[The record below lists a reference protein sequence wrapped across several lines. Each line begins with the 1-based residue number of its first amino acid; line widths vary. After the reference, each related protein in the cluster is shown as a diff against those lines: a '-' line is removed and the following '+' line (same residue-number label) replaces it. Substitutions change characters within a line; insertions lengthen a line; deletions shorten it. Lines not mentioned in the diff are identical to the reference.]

1 MPMSTAATDS
11 PGARVSAV
19 LITLN
24 AEAHLRECLEA
35 LRWCGEIVVLDSG
48 STDATPAICAQL
60 GARFERSPDWP
71 GFGPQKNRVLALAR
85 REWIFSVDA
94 DEICTPELRAEI
106 EAVVNAGTA
115 TAYEMPRL
123 SSFCGHWMR
132 HGGWWP
138 DHVTRLWRRGAAR
151 FSDDMVHERVLL
163 DAPLGRLSS
172 HLRHYTY
179 DTMAQALEKMERY
192 STAGAEQAHR
202 QGKRAGA
209 LAAPL
214 RGGWAFVRTYLI
226 RRGFLDGAAG
236 WQLARYNAQTT
247 YRKYAKLARLTGA
260 AS

>member
-1 MPMSTAATDS
+1 MAAIDP

-19 LITLN
+19 LITRD
-24 AEAHLRECLEA
+24 AAAHLRECLEA

-48 STDATPAICAQL
+48 SIDATPEICAEF
-60 GARFERSPDWP
+60 GARFERSDGWP
-71 GFGPQKNRVLALAR
+71 GFGPQKNHAVALAR
-85 REWIFSVDA
+85 GEWIFSVDA

-106 EAVVNAGTA
+106 ETAVREGVA

-138 DHVTRLWRRGAAR
+138 DYVTRLWRRGQAR
-151 FSDDMVHERVLL
+151 FSDDLVHERVLV
-163 DAPLGRLSS
+163 AGPLGRLRA

-192 STAGAEQAHR
+192 STAGAEQAHG

-247 YRKYAKLARLTGA
+247 YRKYAKLARLTRA
-260 AS
+260 TR